1 MKLHLVA
8 LITALFL
15 VAATSAHSQ
24 TLNWGDEVFSDL
36 ADSKGAAL
44 NNTFVFEI
52 GSFNAAF
59 TPTTANVS
67 DWSVNWRAFDQA
79 AFNPGVGYF
88 TSSVQMMGDSLNP
101 NTVHSSYPGAG
112 TINFSGLDAYL
123 WVKNSNDP
131 VEGTEWLLTRASNW
145 TFPTNAGDCCNKDV
159 IEWSVSDLTSANT
172 PVYGNQDGI
181 LGGGHYTDPSPG
193 SHTLQTF
200 TFVPEPSSA
209 LLGLVTGC
217 CMILRRRRI
226 NP

>member
-1 MKLHLVA
+1 MKLHIVA
-8 LITALFL
+8 FITALFV

-52 GSFNAAF
+52 GSFDPTF
-59 TPTTANVS
+59 IPTTSNVS
-67 DWSVNWRAFDQA
+67 DWSGNWHVFDQA
-79 AFNPGVGYF
+79 AFNPDFGYF
-88 TSSVQMMGDSLNP
+88 TSSVQMMGDPLHS
-101 NTVHSSYPGAG
+101 NTVHSAYPGAG

-123 WVKNSNDP
+123 WVRNSTSP

-159 IEWSVSDLTSANT
+159 IEWSVSNLGNTDT
-172 PVYGNQDGI
+172 PVYGNQGGI
-181 LGGGHYTDPSPG
+181 FGGGSYTDPSAG

-200 TFVPEPSSA
+200 TFVPEPSSVM
-209 LLGLVTGC
+209 LGLATGAC
-217 CMILRRRRI
+217 LILRRRRI
-226 NP
+226 TP